1 MRRLLPFNVCLAI
14 AALGMFM
21 PPEHPW
27 RAPVLIAGL
36 ASLGLL
42 MIVRRELFARESIR
56 HHSAFWGFNFGE
68 TAIRNWMRLAVVVGA
83 TLLLLALLLTAQLTR
98 LIS

>member
-1 MRRLLPFNVCLAI
+1 MRRLLPFNICLAI

-42 MIVRRELFARESIR
+42 MIVRRELLARESIR
-56 HHSAFWGFNFGE
+56 HHGAFWGFNFGE
-68 TAIRNWMRLAVVVGA
+68 TAVRNWTRLAAAVGA
-83 TLLLLALLLTAQLTR
+83 TLLFLAVLLTAQVTR
-98 LIS
+98 LIP